1 MAFRA
6 AKGGILGLKG
16 EGTEMLTDAT
26 VRPCKHSGLQ
36 AKAVVMLTVFIDE
49 VLTRHKKSRRPW
61 LADVQTEGGDCGN
74 DGGLTLNECS
84 LLAYIHCRDII
95 NYVRTPRRGVC

>member
-1 MAFRA
+1 M
-6 AKGGILGLKG
+6 KG

-61 LADVQTEGGDCGN
+61 LADVQTEGGDSHATKGRM
-74 DGGLTLNECS
+74 LTNNT
-84 LLAYIHCRDII
+84 A
-95 NYVRTPRRGVC
+95 